1 MKPKD
6 DEVYDYNPVIMG
18 KTDKKENVL
27 HLFAFEFMQYP
38 HGIKLLERISRD
50 KTMV

>member
-18 KTDKKENVL
+18 KTDKKENFL